1 MSSPLSTTSPAVR
14 RTVGS
19 LLATLAALLMVTGTA
34 GSASAEDGYRYWN
47 YSHLTGGDWEFA
59 QTGPGDVTPKDGDVE
74 GWRYGTSTVS
84 QGISPRADLS
94 EVTFD
99 VVCEG
104 AETSD
109 GEKRVAVLV
118 DSGTDAD
125 AQGAQ
130 VPDPRAECAV
140 VPKQA
145 TGQQVLE
152 SVVDVRAEQGM
163 ICALDGYPA
172 KGCGDPVSDAQV
184 PAKAQTVAFTLPAAA
199 QPATDD
205 GTADATTTQAAAES
219 DQDGTGNGWLL
230 LGAAALVV
238 ALAGVAVPLYRR
250 NRDA

>member
-1 MSSPLSTTSPAVR
+1 MSPISPAVR

-19 LLATLAALLMVTGTA
+19 LLALAASLLLVTGTA

-47 YSHLTGGDWEFA
+47 YSHLTGGAWEFA

-84 QGISPRADLS
+84 QGISPRADLT

-99 VVCEG
+99 AVCEG
-104 AETSD
+104 AEAAD

-118 DSGTDAD
+118 DFGTDAD
-125 AQGAQ
+125 AQGAE

-140 VPKQA
+140 VTQKA

-152 SVVDVRAEQGM
+152 SVVDVRADQGM
-163 ICALDGYPA
+163 TCALDGYPA

-184 PAKAQTVAFTLPAAA
+184 PAKAQSVAFTLPAAA
-199 QPATDD
+199 QPAADTASDD
-205 GTADATTTQAAAES
+205 TTAAAES
-219 DQDGTGNGWLL
+219 DDGGSNGWLL

>member
-1 MSSPLSTTSPAVR
+1 MSSQSSTSPSVR

-19 LLATLAALLMVTGTA
+19 LLALVASLLLVTGTA

-59 QTGPGDVTPKDGDVE
+59 QTGPGDFTPKDGDVE

-84 QGISPRADLS
+84 QGISPRADL
-94 EVTFD
+94 EKVTFD
-99 VVCEG
+99 AVCEG
-104 AETSD
+104 TNAAA

-118 DSGTDAD
+118 DFGTDAD
-125 AQGAQ
+125 AQGAE
-130 VPDPRAECAV
+130 VPDARGECAV
-140 VPKQA
+140 VPQKA

-152 SVVDVRAEQGM
+152 SVVDVRAQQGM

-172 KGCGDPVSDAQV
+172 KGCGDPVSDATV
-184 PAKAQTVAFTLPAAA
+184 PAKVQSVSFQLPAAA
-199 QPATDD
+199 QPAA
-205 GTADATTTQAAAES
+205 GSADTTQAA
-219 DQDGTGNGWLL
+219 DQADDSTNNAWLL

-238 ALAGVAVPLYRR
+238 VLAGVAVPMYRR